1 MIGPDFTKSTYGNT
15 VKVSPSNIQ
24 KSLSLSTFNSSFVPF
39 YLKRHFKTFTYA
51 PFIYISGFSNIDL
64 DKYFPHLKKPENKLN
79 IDLCDTYDFSTLSKD
94 KIYSISLQED
104 NFDTDIIIS
113 GVKNTCNF
121 VLNEL
126 FHSLREK
133 TGAIIFRI
141 SNYKNENTFIKSY
154 CDLFFCD
161 HNIESQDIRNFS
173 PLNLIVN
180 LEVENKKLCVDKTLL
195 NCELK
200 CLNN

>member
-15 VKVSPSNIQ
+15 PKVASSNIH
-24 KSLSLSTFNSSFVPF
+24 KSLSLSNFNSSFVPF
-39 YLKRHFKTFTYA
+39 YLKRHFKSFTYA
-51 PFIYISGFSNIDL
+51 PFIYISGFSYIDL
-64 DKYFPHLKKPENKLN
+64 YKYFPHLQKPEKKIT
-79 IDLCDTYDFSTLSKD
+79 IDLCDTYDFSLLSKTE
-94 KIYSISLQED
+94 IYTISLQQD
-104 NFDTDIIIS
+104 NIDTDIIIS
-113 GVKNTCNF
+113 GNKHTSNF

-161 HNIESQDIRNFS
+161 HNIESEDIRKFA
-173 PLNLIVN
+173 PLSLIVN
-180 LEVENKKLCVDKTLL
+180 LEVENKKLCIDKTLL